1 MRKIVLLI
9 FLLVLNLCCET
20 ESKLTFENLQLENE
34 KCDACPEIKIE
45 IPHALDETR
54 IAETINIALKEE
66 IVNALKFEDSLD
78 VNTIDGAMKSFTNS
92 YQELRRKFNDETVG
106 WEAEFNGEIIFEND
120 RLISILLN
128 SYSFTGGAHG
138 YGATTLLNFDK
149 QKGLELEN
157 HELFHD
163 FEGFIAF
170 TENNFRIKQN
180 VPTETNIN
188 STGFMF
194 TNDTFQLPE
203 NIGFTENGI
212 QLIYNQYEIASYAD
226 GPIELVLP
234 FNEVNSFLKEGYVL
248 ITD

>member
-9 FLLVLNLCCET
+9 FLSVLNLCCEA

-34 KCDACPEIKIE
+34 KCDACPEIKIG
-45 IPHALDETR
+45 IPHALDETK
-54 IAETINIALKEE
+54 IAETINAVLTEE
-66 IVNALKFEDSLD
+66 LIYALKFEDSLE
-78 VNTIDGAMKSFTNS
+78 VNSIDGAMKSFTNS
-92 YQELRRKFNDETVG
+92 YQELRGKFNDETMG
-106 WEAEFNGEIIFEND
+106 WEAEINGEIVFEND

-138 YGATTLLNFDK
+138 YGAATLLNFDK
-149 QKGLELEN
+149 QKGVELEN

-163 FEGFIAF
+163 FDGFMAF
-170 TENNFRIKQN
+170 TENKFRIEQN
-180 VPTETNIN
+180 VPKETNIN

-194 TNDTFQLPE
+194 TNDTFHLPE

-212 QLIYNQYEIASYAD
+212 QLVYNQYEIASYAD

-234 FNEVNSFLKEGYVL
+234 FNEVNSFLKEEFDVL
-248 ITD
+248 TN